1 VMRAL
6 VIPLVILL
14 AGCASTTSSDGGQRL
29 RAFDRDGV
37 ARAKL
42 KPAAESDSPLP
53 GIVRVQELLAL
64 LGYDPGPADGI
75 TGSATKVAMKK
86 ASADLRMSISDESD
100 TTSFARALETELT
113 KRVRVAQEQLAT
125 RGYDPGNADGHLG
138 PRTRVALARF
148 RADNGLPDSPA
159 IPLDWTSQ
167 PVKPALMVKVE
178 VQSAKEPAPND
189 VPPMTPPD
197 GDQELLTA
205 GQRVVVLLPE
215 QKEGRIL
222 TVRDDGTIEVPN
234 MGPVQAAGKRPSD
247 VEKAI
252 AVEYLD
258 RYVATLVGAVRV
270 SNAPP

>member
-6 VIPLVILL
+6 VIPLVFLL

-75 TGSATKVAMKK
+75 TGSATKFAMKK
-86 ASADLRMSISDESD
+86 ASADLRMSVSDESD
-100 TTSFARALETELT
+100 TISFARALETELT

-138 PRTRVALARF
+138 PRTRAALARF
-148 RADNGLPDSPA
+148 RTDNGLPDSPA

-189 VPPMTPPD
+189 VPPMTPSD
-197 GDQELLTA
+197 NDQELLST
-205 GQRVVVLLPE
+205 GQRIVVLLPE

-234 MGPVQAAGKRPSD
+234 MGPVQAVGKRPSD

>member
-1 VMRAL
+1 MRAL

-29 RAFDRDGV
+29 RAFDQDGV

-42 KPAAESDSPLP
+42 KPATESDSPSP
-53 GIVRVQELLAL
+53 GIARVQEVLAL

-86 ASADLRMSISDESD
+86 AATDLRMSVPDKSD
-100 TTSFARALETELT
+100 TTSFARALETELA

-125 RGYDPGNADGHLG
+125 RGYNPGNVDGRLG
-138 PRTRVALARF
+138 PRTREALARF
-148 RADNGLPDSPA
+148 RADNGLPDNPF
-159 IPLDWTSQ
+159 IPSDWTSQ
-167 PVKPALMVKVE
+167 SVKPASMVKVQA
-178 VQSAKEPAPND
+178 QSTNQPPHNGA
-189 VPPMTPPD
+189 VPVTSPD
-197 GDQELLTA
+197 NDQELLST
-205 GQRVVVLLPE
+205 GQRIVVLLPE
-215 QKEGRIL
+215 QKEGSIL
-222 TVRDDGTIEVPN
+222 TVKDDGTIEVPSL
-234 MGPVQAAGKRPSD
+234 GPVQAAGKRPSD